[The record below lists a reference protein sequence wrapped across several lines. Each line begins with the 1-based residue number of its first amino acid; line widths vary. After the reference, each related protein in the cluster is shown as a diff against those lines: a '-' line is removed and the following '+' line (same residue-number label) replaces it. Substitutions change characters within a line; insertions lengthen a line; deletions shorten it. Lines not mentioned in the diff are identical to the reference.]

1 MALSYLLRIIKNNF
15 ALSIIYAKF
24 AKIDTFY
31 FKVEGRMKHFLAI
44 KDCRKDEIVAIL
56 QKCIDIKNDF
66 LNGIRIHSH
75 FKDKVLAM
83 IFEKNS
89 TRTRISFEVGAYQLG
104 GSAIFLSNKDIQLSR
119 GEGVKDSA
127 RVISSMVDM
136 IMIRTFSHSKIEE
149 FATNSSKPVI
159 NGLSDEFHP
168 TQLIADYLTMIE
180 NGISLGLV
188 APYAKNVES
197 TPRKPIVCYIGDGN
211 NMAHSWLFMASK
223 LGFELRI
230 ATPKGY
236 EANSDFINLAAQL
249 KDENTKIIITNNP
262 KEAANGAN
270 VITTDTWISMGQE
283 NEKEKRV
290 RDFQG
295 FCIDSD
301 LMKLGDNAIFLH
313 CLPAYRG
320 YEVSD
325 EVIESPQSKV
335 FEEAENRL
343 HAQKGI
349 MATLLQNGEK

>member
-1 MALSYLLRIIKNNF
+1 
-15 ALSIIYAKF
+15 
-24 AKIDTFY
+24 
-31 FKVEGRMKHFLAI
+31 MKHFLAL
-44 KDCRKDEIVAIL
+44 KDCSKNEIVAIL
-56 QKCIDIKNDF
+56 QKCIEIKNDF
-66 LNGIRIHSH
+66 LNGTRIHSH
-75 FKDKVLAM
+75 FKDRVLAM

-136 IMIRTFSHSKIEE
+136 IMIRTFEHSKIEE
-149 FATNSSKPVI
+149 FAANSSKPVI

-180 NGISLGLV
+180 NGISLGLS
-188 APYAKNVES
+188 APYAKMANA
-197 TPRKPIVCYIGDGN
+197 RKPIVCYIGDGN
-211 NMAHSWLFMASK
+211 NMAHSWLFMAAK

-236 EANSDFINLAAQL
+236 EANSDFVKLAESI
-249 KDENTKIIITNNP
+249 KDTNAKIIITDNP
-262 KEAANGAN
+262 KEAARNAN

-283 NEKEKRV
+283 CEKERRV
-290 RDFQG
+290 RDFSG
-295 FCIDSD
+295 FCVDSE

-335 FEEAENRL
+335 FDEAQNRL

-349 MATLLQNGEK
+349 MAFLLQNGEQSGK